1 MSTRSSRPFEPVARR
16 GTLTD
21 EIATVL
27 RDRVLSGDLA
37 AGDRLP
43 SEQQLAD
50 SFQVS
55 RPVIREAIAR
65 LKVDGLIDT
74 KQGLGAFVAAG
85 NRKPRFDAGRLDA
98 KKRVPYVFELRWSIE
113 PMIAGFAARR
123 RTAAQL
129 AAIARRLDELK
140 QSVRTGKGGSEAD
153 AAFHEA
159 IAEAAGNPLFSSLM
173 EFVHATL
180 RESLRISHITIRKVA
195 GGPAKVHREHI
206 AIFDA
211 IRDQDEAAARQA
223 AVDHLTRA
231 AARLSISLR

>member
-1 MSTRSSRPFEPVARR
+1 MTGSIKPFAPVARR
-16 GTLTD
+16 QTLTD

-27 RDRVLSGDLA
+27 RDRVLSGDFT
-37 AGDRLP
+37 AGDKLP

-65 LKVDGLIDT
+65 LKVEGLIDT

-85 NRKPRFDAGRLDA
+85 DRAPRFDAGTLDA
-98 KKRVPYVFELRWSIE
+98 KLRVPYVFELRWSIE
-113 PMIAGFAARR
+113 PTIAAFAARR
-123 RTAAQL
+123 RTDAQL
-129 AAIARRLDELK
+129 RLIAEKLDTLK
-140 QSVRTGKGGSEAD
+140 LSVRTGRGGSEAD

-159 IAEAAGNPLFSSLM
+159 IADAAGNPLFRSLM

-206 AIFDA
+206 AIFEA
-211 IRDQDEAAARQA
+211 IRDRDEGKARQA
-223 AVDHLTRA
+223 AIDHLSRA

>member
-1 MSTRSSRPFEPVARR
+1 MVSLSKPFGPVAKRQ
-16 GTLTD
+16 TLTD

-27 RDRVLSGDLA
+27 RERVLSGDLMV
-37 AGDRLP
+37 GDRLP

-55 RPVIREAIAR
+55 RTVIREAIAR

-85 NRKPRFDAGRLDA
+85 SRAPRFDAGRLDA
-98 KKRVPYVFELRWSIE
+98 TMRVPYVFELRWTME
-113 PMIAGFAARR
+113 PMIAAFAARR
-123 RTAAQL
+123 RTEEQL
-129 AAIARRLDELK
+129 AAIAAQLDALE
-140 QSVRTGKGGSEAD
+140 QSVVTGRGGAEAD

-159 IAEAAGNPLFSSLM
+159 IAAAAGNPLFSSLM
-173 EFVHATL
+173 EFVQSTL
-180 RESLRISHITIRKVA
+180 RESLRISHITMGKVD

-211 IRDQDEAAARQA
+211 IRDRDEAAARQA
-223 AVDHLTRA
+223 ALDHLSRA
-231 AARLSISLR
+231 AGRLSITLR

>member
-1 MSTRSSRPFEPVARR
+1 MASRIKPFAPVARR
-16 GTLTD
+16 QTLTD

-27 RDRVLSGDLA
+27 RDRVLSGDFSS
-37 AGDRLP
+37 GDRLP

-65 LKVDGLIDT
+65 LKVEGLIDT

-85 NRKPRFDAGRLDA
+85 DRAPRFATSKLDA
-98 KKRVPYVFELRWSIE
+98 KLRVPYVFELRWSVE
-113 PMIAGFAARR
+113 PMIVAFAARR
-123 RTAAQL
+123 RTEAQL
-129 AAIARRLDELK
+129 ALIAAKLDALK
-140 QSVRTGKGGSEAD
+140 VSVGTGKGGSEAD
-153 AAFHEA
+153 AEFHEA
-159 IAEAAGNPLFSSLM
+159 IADAAGNPLFSSLM

-206 AIFDA
+206 AIFEA
-211 IRDQDEAAARQA
+211 IRDQDETKARQA
-223 AVDHLTRA
+223 AIDHLSRA
-231 AARLSISLR
+231 AARLSITLR

>member
-1 MSTRSSRPFEPVARR
+1 MGTSSKPFEPVARR
-16 GTLTD
+16 RTLTD

-27 RDRVLSGDLA
+27 RDRVLSGDLM

-43 SEQQLAD
+43 SEQQLAE
-50 SFQVS
+50 SFEVS

-85 NRKPRFDAGRLDA
+85 GRAPRFDAGGLDA
-98 KKRVPYVFELRWSIE
+98 KLRVPYVFELRWSIE
-113 PMIAGFAARR
+113 PMIAAFAARR
-123 RTAAQL
+123 RTDRQLEVIAQKL
-129 AAIARRLDELK
+129 ETLR

-173 EFVHATL
+173 EFVQSTL
-180 RESLRISHITIRKVA
+180 RESLRISHTTIRKVA

-206 AIFDA
+206 AIFNA

-223 AVDHLTRA
+223 ALDHLTRA
-231 AARLSISLR
+231 AGRLSISLR

>member
-1 MSTRSSRPFEPVARR
+1 MRSSGKIFEPVARR
-16 GTLTD
+16 QTLTD
-21 EIATVL
+21 EIAMVL
-27 RDRVLSGDLA
+27 RDRVLSGDFT

-43 SEQQLAD
+43 SEQQLAE

-65 LKVDGLIDT
+65 LKVERLVDT

-85 NRKPRFDAGRLDA
+85 SAIPRFDAGKLDA
-98 KKRVPYVFELRWSIE
+98 KMRVPYVFELRWSIE
-113 PMIAGFAARR
+113 PMIAAFAARR
-123 RTAAQL
+123 RTDAQL
-129 AAIARRLDELK
+129 ALIAEKLDILK
-140 QSVRTGKGGSEAD
+140 ASVRSGRGGSEAD

-159 IAEAAGNPLFSSLM
+159 IAAAAGNPLFISLM

-180 RESLRISHITIRKVA
+180 RESLRISHMTIRKLA

-206 AIFDA
+206 ALFDA
-211 IRDQDEAAARQA
+211 IRDKDETAARQA
-223 AVDHLTRA
+223 AIDHLSRA